1 MNILAKLVQAERNG
15 VYSDCRGAAEF
26 RSVSCK
32 DSIFFI
38 KKNHDPCPEP

>member
-15 VYSDCRGAAEF
+15 VFSDCRGAAEF

-32 DSIFFI
+32 DSKILI
-38 KKNHDPCPEP
+38 KKNHGPCPEP